1 MNFSIFAPPSQD
13 RPMMALLL
21 ILTGVLFLA
30 LQDSLVKVV
39 SPETSFWQFQT
50 IRSSMNLIL
59 ILVMARMTLGIG
71 ILRPINPKAV
81 FMRAIM
87 LALCMTFFFGAAPQ
101 ISVTQMAAGL
111 YTYPLFITAMAGPIL
126 GEKIGPWR
134 LGALALGA
142 MGSMTVLNPF
152 NEAFQWVQIMPIIA
166 GFFYACNVMILR
178 KYCRQESPLCLT
190 FIVAVVFL
198 VFGSTGA
205 AVMAAFPLSDEFRAT
220 VPFVFNAWPEL
231 TLLVVAFCGLA
242 SLLNLTGNIC
252 LSRAYQTADSSWL
265 APLDFSYLLFV
276 TLWSKL
282 LFGTLP
288 TPSAALGMAMI
299 AAAGVITA
307 IREGYNQRKRKKDAD
322 QTSSISPL

>member
-1 MNFSIFAPPSQD
+1 
-13 RPMMALLL
+13 MMALLL
-21 ILTGVLFLA
+21 ILTGVMFLG

-39 SPETSFWQFQT
+39 SPQTSFWQFQT
-50 IRSSMNLIL
+50 IRSSMNLVLIL
-59 ILVMARMTLGIG
+59 IIARMTLGLG
-71 ILRPINPKAV
+71 ILRPIKPKAV
-81 FMRAIM
+81 FMRAMM

-111 YTYPLFITAMAGPIL
+111 YTYPLFITAMAGPVL

-142 MGSMTVLNPF
+142 VGSMTVLDPF
-152 NEAFQWVQIMPIIA
+152 NEAFQWVQIMPILA

-190 FIVAVVFL
+190 FIVAMVFMI
-198 VFGSTGA
+198 FGSLGA
-205 AVMAAFPLSDEFRAT
+205 SVMTVLPLSTDFRAS

-231 TLLVVAFCGLA
+231 SLLVVGFCGFA

-288 TPSAALGMAMI
+288 TPTAALGIVMI
-299 AAAGVITA
+299 AAAGIITA
-307 IREGYNQRKRKKDAD
+307 IREGYNQRKRKKDARSE
-322 QTSSISPL
+322 TTAKPL